1 VQENEER
8 FEKSTIKSYP
18 TCTSFDVP
26 PHNKQTIKM
35 ILCFGDKFEL
45 SERIGSGSF
54 GEIFFTRNVKTG
66 EDLATKLEKIKN
78 KKASSQLRREA
89 KIYLMLNGTG
99 D

>member
-1 VQENEER
+1 MR
-8 FEKSTIKSYP
+8 MHI
-18 TCTSFDVP
+18 TSILVRVDAP
-26 PHNKQTIKM
+26 LQNTAM

-99 D
+99 NEQLIKIFTQPPLT